1 MNIYIFIFMDKYKI
15 FIYTRMR
22 ACACASGY
30 AVLCYWLM
38 GIKKGSVL
46 FAPFCKFFWWY
57 DVRVQVC

>member
-1 MNIYIFIFMDKYKI
+1 MDKYKI

-22 ACACASGY
+22 VCVREWVCG
-30 AVLCYWLM
+30 VCYWLM